1 MPGGTS
7 LPIEAGEMPFLF
19 SSVEY
24 LGHQINRDGIQPL
37 QSKVEA
43 IVVNAPVPKN
53 VQELRSFLGLLN
65 YYGKFIPNLATILHP
80 LNSLIRADAKWV
92 RTKECDE
99 AFIAAK
105 SQLTSGKVLTHY
117 DSTLPLSL
125 VADASAYGIGA
136 AISHTF
142 PDCTE
147 RPIALALNPD
157 LK

>member
-1 MPGGTS
+1 MANS
-7 LPIEAGEMPFLF
+7 FQIWQQF
-19 SSVEY
+19 STPSTPSY
-24 LGHQINRDGIQPL
+24 KL
-37 QSKVEA
+37 
-43 IVVNAPVPKN
+43 
-53 VQELRSFLGLLN
+53 
-65 YYGKFIPNLATILHP
+65 
-80 LNSLIRADAKWV
+80 V

-125 VADASAYGIGA
+125 AAGASAYEIGA
-136 AISHTF
+136 VISHTF

-147 RPIALALNPD
+147 RPIALALNPN